1 MAAKPVVEIRNL
13 SLKYPNGVVALQDI
27 DLDINPGDF
36 IALIGPNGAGKST
49 LLKIILG
56 LIKPTGGIIKLSLID
71 KSTPNSLPKRRL
83 TKTFVSSEFNRNLKY
98 VGYVPQSAQAR
109 DPNLPFSVYET
120 VMLGRTP
127 LKGLFHR
134 MGAKDRQKVDE
145 TLKLFGIFEL
155 KDRKIGQLSGGQS
168 QRVFLAK
175 AMVAEP
181 KLLLLDEP
189 TSGVD
194 ATSKKEFYNI
204 LERLNKETGITVI
217 LSSHDIGVITK
228 IANRVLCINKSQ
240 FFCGENEDF
249 SAEHEIPK
257 MYEHPVDI
265 VEHHHDN
272 HS

>member
-1 MAAKPVVEIRNL
+1 MSEAKPIVEIRDL
-13 SLKYPNGVVALQDI
+13 SVKYPNGVMALEGINI
-27 DLDINPGDF
+27 DVNPKDL

-49 LLKIILG
+49 LLKVILG
-56 LIKPTGGIIKLSLID
+56 LTKATSGSIKLFGSADLG
-71 KSTPNSLPKRRL
+71 K
-83 TKTFVSSEFNRNLKY
+83 NLKY

-127 LKGLFHR
+127 VAGLFHG
-134 MGAKDRQKVDE
+134 MKDEDRQKVEE
-145 TLKLFGIFEL
+145 TLKLFGIYQL

-194 ATSKKEFYNI
+194 TSSKKEFYNI
-204 LERLNKETGITVI
+204 LDRLNKERGITVI

-228 IANRVLCINKSQ
+228 IANRVLCVNKSQ

-249 SAEHEIPK
+249 SADVEIHK
-257 MYEHPVDI
+257 MYDHPVEIMD
-265 VEHHHDN
+265 HHD
-272 HS
+272 HP

>member
-1 MAAKPVVEIRNL
+1 LEQAEAIIELKDVSV
-13 SLKYPNGVVALQDI
+13 KYPNGVTALDGI
-27 DLDINPGDF
+27 NIDINSKDL

-56 LIKPTGGIIKLSLID
+56 LIKPTSGIVKLFG
-71 KSTPNSLPKRRL
+71 STDLAK
-83 TKTFVSSEFNRNLKY
+83 NLKY

-120 VMLGRTP
+120 VMLGRIP
-127 LKGLFHR
+127 VAGLLHGTR
-134 MGAKDRQKVDE
+134 EKDKQKVEE
-145 TLKLFGIFEL
+145 TLKLFGIYEL
-155 KDRKIGQLSGGQS
+155 RDRKIGQLSGGQA

-194 ATSKKEFYNI
+194 TTSKKEFYNM
-204 LERLNKETGITVI
+204 LDRLNKERDITVV

-228 IANRVLCINKSQ
+228 IANRVLCINRAQ

-249 SAEHEIPK
+249 AADIEIHK
-257 MYEHPVDI
+257 LYEHPVELI
-265 VEHHHDN
+265 EHDDHP
-272 HS
+272 